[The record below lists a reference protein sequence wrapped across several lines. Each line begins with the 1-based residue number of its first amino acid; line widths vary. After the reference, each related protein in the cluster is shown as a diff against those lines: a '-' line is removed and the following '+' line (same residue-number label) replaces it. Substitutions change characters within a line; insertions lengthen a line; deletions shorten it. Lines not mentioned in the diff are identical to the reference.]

1 MLCYVSVSLISG
13 GFGNPLAG
21 AMTAHG
27 SSAAL
32 GGGGA
37 WPSGDGDAY
46 MIPSS
51 ASQQQQAMV
60 QGSGGA
66 QPPYPGGAVPYPP
79 SSTTGPA
86 GGGPC
91 IFPATAAPSYHLT
104 QVPPSAHLST

>member
-1 MLCYVSVSLISG
+1 MLCACTSMISG

-27 SSAAL
+27 SSGAL
-32 GGGGA
+32 GGGGG

-46 MIPSS
+46 VIPSS
-51 ASQQQQAMV
+51 SSHQQQPML

-66 QPPYPGGAVPYPP
+66 QSSYPGGMGSFAPC
-79 SSTTGPA
+79 SATGPA

-91 IFPATAAPSYHLT
+91 IFPATPAPSYHFT
-104 QVPPSAHLST
+104 QAPSSAHLST